1 MTLSNDH
8 SVGTKAHIQEK
19 MGHCSLISVG
29 ITEFPY
35 GNVASRK
42 RYEHATLC
50 ERLCNPH
57 KQKPPPHKGVF
68 LLGDLR
74 KVF

>member
-29 ITEFPY
+29 ITKFPY
-35 GNVASRK
+35 GNVASRNA
-42 RYEHATLC
+42 YDT
-50 ERLCNPH
+50 CNH
-57 KQKPPPHKGVF
+57 
-68 LLGDLR
+68 L
-74 KVF
+74 

>member
-29 ITEFPY
+29 ITKFPY
-35 GNVASRK
+35 GNVASRNA
-42 RYEHATLC
+42 YDT
-50 ERLCNPH
+50 CN
-57 KQKPPPHKGVF
+57 
-68 LLGDLR
+68 LL
-74 KVF
+74 